1 MNGRRAVWRL
11 ATLTLF
17 AATALLVS
25 VAGCRAVGGRGPD
38 LVIAASSAH
47 RSLAP
52 EVERF
57 ARERGYR
64 IEIAYLGSV
73 DIALALLEG
82 DARYDAVWPA
92 HSYWLAVGDEDARRL
107 RHVASI
113 VRSPLAY
120 GVRFG
125 AAARLGLAGR
135 EVPIGEVLDAVAAGD
150 LRLATADAARSHVG
164 ALAYLAALSENAGA
178 PPALTAEH
186 LRGAG
191 LVERLG
197 DLYDGAARAPASAG
211 WLLEHYLAAPERYDG
226 LVNAEAL
233 LIEANREAVRL
244 GREPLYL
251 VYPLGGQGV
260 LDSPLAYVERGEA
273 HRERVY
279 LALQAHLLGD
289 EAQAAFRAAGWRT
302 GLVALEPGG
311 DAPEAEVDPRWGVD
325 TARTIRPL
333 RFPAREVLR
342 EALNLYLAAVRPPAL
357 AVYVVDRTQSMA
369 GEGER
374 DLEEALRALLDQGEA
389 AAHWAPIGP
398 RDVTAVLAF
407 GAQAEGA
414 WIVEGNDQ
422 AALAGLLA
430 RALAEEPAGHG
441 DVYLPIVEA
450 RRLVEARAGERPAGI
465 VLLTI
470 GRSRTGAN
478 LRLVRRAWEEGE
490 RPLPV
495 YAVLLGDAEEAFVR
509 GLVEVTGGEVF
520 VGPEWAPAAARRA
533 RWGSGWAEE

>member
-92 HSYWLAVGDEDARRL
+92 HSVGSPWATRTRGASPRREHRAQPAGL
-107 RHVASI
+107 RGSLW
-113 VRSPLAY
+113 R
-120 GVRFG
+120 GR
-125 AAARLGLAGR
+125 AARAGGPR
-135 EVPIGEVLDAVAAGD
+135 GAVGEVLDAVAAGD

-164 ALAYLAALSENAGA
+164 ALAYLAALSEHAGA

-197 DLYDGAARAPASAG
+197 DLYDGAARAPAGAG

-465 VLLTI
+465 VLLTV